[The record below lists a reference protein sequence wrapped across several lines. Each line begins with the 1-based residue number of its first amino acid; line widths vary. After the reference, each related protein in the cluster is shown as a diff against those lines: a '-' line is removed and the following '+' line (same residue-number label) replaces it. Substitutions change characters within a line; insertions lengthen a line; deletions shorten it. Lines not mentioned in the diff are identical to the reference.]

1 MKDTSLKSWKDN
13 SMLDIKECRNVW
25 IFAELKDGI
34 IREVTLELLGK
45 GRELAN
51 DLGVE
56 VVAVLTGHKV
66 ENHCRQLIEHG
77 ADRVILAD
85 DPLLVHYQTGIFTDV
100 IVEQV
105 LALKPEIFLIGAT
118 FLGRDLA
125 PRVSR
130 RIGTGLTADCTGLQI
145 DKETRLL
152 VQTRPAYGGNIMA
165 SIITPQHRPQMATV
179 RPRVMQALPQDK
191 NRKGEIIR
199 VHVKPNPATI
209 FLALLETVKE
219 GKKSINLAEAS
230 VIVAGGRGVGS
241 KEKFKV
247 IEELAEALGG
257 EVGATRD
264 VVDAGWI
271 SNAHQVGQTGKTVR
285 PKIYIACGISGTV
298 QHTAGMNESE
308 TIIAI
313 NKDKNAPIFNIAD
326 YGIVA
331 DLHQVVPLLTA
342 EIKKIRA
349 KS

>member
-1 MKDTSLKSWKDN
+1 
-13 SMLDIKECRNVW
+13 MLDIKECRNVW
-25 IFAELKDGI
+25 VFAELKDGTV
-34 IREVTLELLGK
+34 REVTLELLGK
-45 GRELAN
+45 GRELAS

-56 VVAVLTGHKV
+56 VAAILLGNNV
-66 ENHCRQLIEHG
+66 EGICSQLIEHG
-77 ADRVILAD
+77 ADRVFLAD
-85 DPLLVHYQTGIFTDV
+85 DPRLEHYQTGIYTDV

-105 LALKPEIFLIGAT
+105 LSCKPEIFLIGAT
-118 FLGRDLA
+118 YLGRDLA

-145 DKETRLL
+145 DKDTRLL

-179 RPRVMQALPQDK
+179 RPRVMQAMSKDSS
-191 NRKGEIIR
+191 RKGEIIKIY
-199 VHVKPNPATI
+199 VNPSPATV
-209 FLALLETVKE
+209 FLKLLETVKE
-219 GKKSINLAEAS
+219 GKKGVNLAEAN

-241 KEKFKV
+241 KERFKV
-247 IEELAEALGG
+247 IEELAKALEG

-285 PKIYIACGISGTV
+285 PKLYVACGISGTV
-298 QHTAGMNESE
+298 QHIAGMNESE

-313 NKDKNAPIFNIAD
+313 NKDRNAPIFNIAH

-331 DLHQVVPLLTA
+331 DLHQVVPLLTQ

-349 KS
+349 